1 MKMVVGVKY
10 DFCFFFQ
17 IDFIQV
23 VVFELFNVLMKV
35 LYIYVGK
42 LRIVFRFNKIIE
54 KNNFF
59 FFWNNFR

>member
-10 DFCFFFQ
+10 DFCFFFK

-42 LRIVFRFNKIIE
+42 LRIVLVL
-54 KNNFF
+54 
-59 FFWNNFR
+59 

>member
-17 IDFIQV
+17 IDFILV

-35 LYIYVGK
+35 FYIYVGK